1 MASGVS
7 CRRQEMKNIN
17 SEKLWA
23 YLDAKFSE
31 LGEEYERQFERA
43 RAAKSDEMTAII
55 SRMTAANEKRNF
67 IIELR
72 NEILSGSLDA

>member
-1 MASGVS
+1 
-7 CRRQEMKNIN
+7 MKNIN
-17 SEKLWA
+17 SDKIWA

-43 RAAKSDEMTAII
+43 KAAKSDEMPAII

-67 IIELR
+67 IINLR

>member
-1 MASGVS
+1 
-7 CRRQEMKNIN
+7 MKNIDG
-17 SEKLWA
+17 EKLWA

-31 LGEEYERQFERA
+31 FGEEYERQFERA
-43 RAAKSDEMTAII
+43 GAAKSDEMTAII